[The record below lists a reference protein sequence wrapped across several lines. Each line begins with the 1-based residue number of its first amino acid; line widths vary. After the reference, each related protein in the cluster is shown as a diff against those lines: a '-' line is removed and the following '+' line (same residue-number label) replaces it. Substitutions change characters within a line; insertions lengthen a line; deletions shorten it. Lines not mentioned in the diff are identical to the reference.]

1 MNDLFGRFFFVL
13 LLSSDVNSIA
23 SLTYC
28 VDKHPSKW
36 DCYTYA
42 RHTKEKEREK
52 IDRTIKQFCM

>member
-42 RHTKEKEREK
+42 RHTKEKERERRL
-52 IDRTIKQFCM
+52 IGR